1 MTHFTSMDHKKLGY
15 TAFLSAVAITALIAL
30 LTWLISGWLTS
41 VQDAPVNSLREQG
54 EEKTPQVPIYEGE
67 GKG

>member
-1 MTHFTSMDHKKLGY
+1 MTPFTSLDHKKLGY

-30 LTWLISGWLTS
+30 LTWLISGWLS
-41 VQDAPVNSLREQG
+41 PIQDAPVSAPREQG